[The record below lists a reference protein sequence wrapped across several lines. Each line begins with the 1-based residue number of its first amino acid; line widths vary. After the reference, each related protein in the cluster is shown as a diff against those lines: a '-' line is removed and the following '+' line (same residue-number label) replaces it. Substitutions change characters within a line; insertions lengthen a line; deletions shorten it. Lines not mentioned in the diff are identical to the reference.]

1 MKEFN
6 QELLLWHVKFENEN
20 NNLNNIAE
28 QLKKMKENE
37 KQLSQLIKDEAK
49 SIDMTNDDLI
59 LEKKKIKKN
68 QDLLLQHMHENVEHD
83 HDLVEAWKKNKQ
95 LKIDLAIA
103 KNDESNAKDKLIL
116 L

>member
-1 MKEFN
+1 VEERKEK
-6 QELLLWHVKFENEN
+6 EE
-20 NNLNNIAE
+20 IAE

>member
-1 MKEFN
+1 MEERKEK
-6 QELLLWHVKFENEN
+6 EE
-20 NNLNNIAE
+20 IAE

-68 QDLLLQHMHENVEHD
+68 C
-83 HDLVEAWKKNKQ
+83 
-95 LKIDLAIA
+95 
-103 KNDESNAKDKLIL
+103 LI
-116 L
+116 

>member
-1 MKEFN
+1 MEEIKEK
-6 QELLLWHVKFENEN
+6 EE
-20 NNLNNIAE
+20 IAE

-68 QDLLLQHMHENVEHD
+68 QDLLL
-83 HDLVEAWKKNKQ
+83 
-95 LKIDLAIA
+95 
-103 KNDESNAKDKLIL
+103 
-116 L
+116 

>member
-1 MKEFN
+1 MEERKEK
-6 QELLLWHVKFENEN
+6 EE
-20 NNLNNIAE
+20 IAE

-68 QDLLLQHMHENVEHD
+68 QDLLL
-83 HDLVEAWKKNKQ
+83 
-95 LKIDLAIA
+95 
-103 KNDESNAKDKLIL
+103 
-116 L
+116 